1 MESYL
6 VKFQGQIK
14 FCTQHRKSIFLLSSW
29 LFYSTNSKEQNT
41 GICYKLPSST
51 GFRQPTYN
59 SAVAAD
65 YDEDSRWD
73 RKGDQDLHAVV
84 QDQVTKVVVAGD
96 LQTMT
101 M

>member
-1 MESYL
+1 M
-6 VKFQGQIK
+6 
-14 FCTQHRKSIFLLSSW
+14 SIFLLRSW
-29 LFYSTNSKEQNT
+29 LFYSTNTKEHNT
-41 GICYKLPSST
+41 DICYKLPSST
-51 GFRQPTYN
+51 SFRQPTYN

-96 LQTMT
+96 LQTMV

>member
-1 MESYL
+1 M
-6 VKFQGQIK
+6 
-14 FCTQHRKSIFLLSSW
+14 
-29 LFYSTNSKEQNT
+29 

-51 GFRQPTYN
+51 GFRQPTYY

-96 LQTMT
+96 LQTMV